1 MAVVVHCVA
10 VLGDGHHHC
19 VKCRNGQ
26 FTTVVVVH
34 IVVVQGVACGRDRVL
49 ANSLACLTCDVQAQQ
64 RSQRCLGVVVDHS
77 AHCRC
82 QFGIGGSIH
91 LRLVFS
97 GHRQRGLRDA
107 KHAVGRDNAVVRVRS
122 SGSSHTDSVIAYCL
136 ACLTAQRVYWG
147 HTVGG
152 YSRHRGCQ
160 VRISCTIYL
169 RIVISLDG
177 DGGWRDAEDTRLG
190 SHCVVRVGSCFSCH
204 RDSVVV
210 HVLSSCAVQIVYRS
224 NTIGG
229 NTRYGS
235 CQSWVSCGIVVI
247 HLRLAICLDGDGGW
261 FYLQMSV
268 LHSEDHRSKV
278 RVRVR
283 ELAFCKTHVI
293 CSGIGAL
300 GRNHIINQCGICRR
314 CEREV

>member
-34 IVVVQGVACGRDRVL
+34 IVVVKGVARGRDRVL

-77 AHCRC
+77 AHRRC

-97 GHRQRGLRDA
+97 SHRQRGLRDA
-107 KHAVGRDNAVVRVRS
+107 KHAVGRDYAVVRVRS
-122 SGSSHTDSVIAYCL
+122 SGSSHTDSVIAYRL
-136 ACLTAQRVYWG
+136 ACRTAQRVYWG

-152 YSRHRGCQ
+152 YTRHRGCQ

-210 HVLSSCAVQIVYRS
+210 HILTS
-224 NTIGG
+224 NTAQTVNWSSTISG

-235 CQSWVSCGIVVI
+235 GQSRIGSCIVVI
-247 HLRLAICLDGDGGW
+247 YLRLVVCLDGDDGW

-278 RVRVR
+278 RVRVG

-293 CSGIGAL
+293 HSGIGSL
-300 GRNHIINQCGICRR
+300 SRNHIINQCGICRR
-314 CEREV
+314 CEGEV